1 MGLNFYVY
9 AYLRDVDSE
18 AAKAGTPYYI
28 GKGSKNRAWDKHR
41 KGLKVP
47 NDKKRIIILENNL
60 SLIGALSL
68 ERFYIRWYGRK
79 DLGTG
84 ILHNMQDGGEGN
96 SGAICSFETKLKM
109 SMVRKGK
116 KSHRKG
122 KIGTFT
128 TGRRTDEQ
136 KQHQIDHSPKRIE
149 ISIDGVVYKSIEQ
162 AAKSLGILAKTI
174 GCRSKNPN
182 FPNYI
187 RLEKYNA

>member
-1 MGLNFYVY
+1 MSLKFYVY
-9 AYLRDVDSE
+9 AYIRNADSKT
-18 AAKAGTPYYI
+18 AKAGTPYYI

-47 NDKKRIIILENNL
+47 ADRKHIVILENNL
-60 SLIGALSL
+60 SSIGALAL

-79 DLGTG
+79 DLGSG

-96 SGAICSFETKLKM
+96 LGAICSAETKLKM

-116 KSHRKG
+116 ISHRKG

-128 TGRRTDEQ
+128 TGKRSEKQ
-136 KQHQIDHSPKRIE
+136 KQYQIDHSPRRIE
-149 ISIDGVVYKSIEQ
+149 IAVDGIVYKSIEQ

-187 RLEKYNA
+187 RLENCNA

>member
-1 MGLNFYVY
+1 MSLKFYVY
-9 AYLRDVDSE
+9 AYIRNADSKT
-18 AAKAGTPYYI
+18 AKAGTPYYI
-28 GKGSKNRAWDKHR
+28 GKGSKNRAWNKHR

-47 NDKKRIIILENNL
+47 DDRDHIVILENNL
-60 SLIGALSL
+60 SLTGALAL

-79 DLGTG
+79 DLGSG

-96 SGAICSFETKLKM
+96 SGAICSAETKLKM

-116 KSHRKG
+116 TSHRKG

-128 TGRRTDEQ
+128 TGKRSDEQ
-136 KQHQIDHSPKRIE
+136 KQYQIDHSPKRIE
-149 ISIDGVVYKSIEQ
+149 ILIDGIIYKSIEQ
-162 AAKSLGILAKTI
+162 AAKSLGILAKTV

-182 FPNYI
+182 FPNYV